1 LLIPGAA
8 GELKCRFFRHF
19 LKKYDNALYLEREVQ
34 AESLVRN
41 IDSFARFLEV
51 ISFSHGSLL
60 NTTEIARESEIKR
73 TTVQGYLSILEDL
86 LLADFIPVF
95 SRKAKRSLITHNKFY
110 YFDCGVF
117 SSLRPFGPLDKRDE
131 ISGPALEGLVY
142 QHLKAWLAYSNY
154 NAGISFWRTRTG
166 LEVDFVIYGDCGF
179 YAFEVKNTDKIHNNE
194 LKSLKAFREDYPQC
208 TVCFLYRGEQ
218 KTIENGIPCLPV
230 TDFLLNLKP
239 GQIFELF
246 SQSARPRIE

>member
-1 LLIPGAA
+1 LLISGAA
-8 GELKCRFFRHF
+8 RELKCRFFRHF

-142 QHLKAWLAYSNY
+142 QHLKA
-154 NAGISFWRTRTG
+154 
-166 LEVDFVIYGDCGF
+166 
-179 YAFEVKNTDKIHNNE
+179 
-194 LKSLKAFREDYPQC
+194 
-208 TVCFLYRGEQ
+208 
-218 KTIENGIPCLPV
+218 
-230 TDFLLNLKP
+230 
-239 GQIFELF
+239 
-246 SQSARPRIE
+246 